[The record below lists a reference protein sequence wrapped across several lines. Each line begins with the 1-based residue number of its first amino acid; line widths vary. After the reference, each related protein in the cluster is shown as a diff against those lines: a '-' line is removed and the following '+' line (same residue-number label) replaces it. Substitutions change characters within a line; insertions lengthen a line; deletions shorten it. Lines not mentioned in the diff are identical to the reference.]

1 MNGGIGLNRQKKP
14 LLYIHQPRL
23 NDVNSSMQEV
33 YRGSPSRN
41 VQPKQVER
49 NVRPVERKSTEL
61 FEAAPLGKLKQAEY
75 HTIVKRE
82 TEPIK
87 KEAPKSEEPKPI
99 HSELGQEPSHDGY
112 FKPLTPFKDL
122 DMDGKIEY
130 MQQSIMGRAPFPC
143 AFQTEDGVYR
153 GVLTSADGT
162 SIEIKTFQGEEIT
175 LKRNSIKA
183 IKIIGLK

>member
-1 MNGGIGLNRQKKP
+1 MNRQKKP

-23 NDVNSSMQEV
+23 NEVKSSMQEV
-33 YRGSPSRN
+33 YRGSSSI
-41 VQPKQVER
+41 VQSKKEER
-49 NVRPVERKSTEL
+49 NTGPIEMKRKSAEL
-61 FEAAPLGKLKQAEY
+61 FEAAPLGRLKQPEY

-82 TEPIK
+82 TQEVRPII
-87 KEAPKSEEPKPI
+87 KETPNSEE
-99 HSELGQEPSHDGY
+99 EPNIGEVVREHSHDGY

-122 DMDGKIEY
+122 DLDGKIEY

-143 AFQTEDGVYR
+143 AFQTEEGVYR
-153 GVLTSADGT
+153 GVLTSADGA
-162 SIEIKTFQGEEIT
+162 SIDIKTFQGEEIT

>member
-1 MNGGIGLNRQKKP
+1 MNRQKKP

-23 NDVNSSMQEV
+23 NDVKSSMQEV
-33 YRGSPSRN
+33 YRGSPSI
-41 VQPKQVER
+41 VQPEREER
-49 NVRPVERKSTEL
+49 NTQSIEMKRNSAEL
-61 FEAAPLGKLKQAEY
+61 IEAAPLGRLKQPEY

-82 TEPIK
+82 PKEVRSIIK
-87 KEAPKSEEPKPI
+87 ETTNSEEANQRESGLV
-99 HSELGQEPSHDGY
+99 HSHDGY

-130 MQQSIMGRAPFPC
+130 MQKSIMGRAPFPC
-143 AFQTEDGVYR
+143 AFQTEEGVYR
-153 GVLTSADGT
+153 GVLTSADSA
-162 SIEIKTFQGEEIT
+162 SIDIKTFQGEEVT